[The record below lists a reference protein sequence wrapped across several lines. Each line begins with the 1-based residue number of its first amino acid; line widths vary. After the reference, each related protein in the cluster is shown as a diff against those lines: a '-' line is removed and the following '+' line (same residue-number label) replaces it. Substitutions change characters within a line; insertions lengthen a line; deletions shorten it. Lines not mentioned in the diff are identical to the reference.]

1 VPSDEADRDVAQPP
15 AGPAAS
21 GTNRVAGI
29 DRPRVRAAVE
39 ELLAALGEDPSRP
52 ELAGT
57 PARVAD
63 AYTELFAGVGVD
75 ASAVLGEDALPIGDA
90 ATELVALRSI
100 PFRSMCEHHLL
111 PFSGMASV
119 AYLPTDRLAGLGR
132 IVRAVEVLASRPQV
146 QERLSE
152 QLASAVEEGL
162 GAKGVLV
169 VLSASHG
176 CLWARGTRTSGA
188 NAVTLASRG
197 VLADPARRAEA
208 LALLGAAPEVPE

>member
-1 VPSDEADRDVAQPP
+1 VP
-15 AGPAAS
+15 
-21 GTNRVAGI
+21 I
-29 DRPRVRAAVE
+29 DRSRVRAAVA
-39 ELLAALGEDPSRP
+39 ELLSALGEDPDRP

-57 PARVAD
+57 PARVAE

-75 ASAVLGEDALPIGDA
+75 AAAVLARDALSIGDA
-90 ATELVALRSI
+90 ATELVALRGI

-111 PFSGMASV
+111 PFSGMAAV
-119 AYLPTDRLAGLGR
+119 AYLPADRLAGLGR
-132 IVRAVEVLASRPQV
+132 IARAVEVLSSRPQM

-152 QLASAVEEGL
+152 QLAAAVEEGL
-162 GAKGVLV
+162 GARGVLV

-176 CLWARGTRTSGA
+176 CLWARGTRTTGA

-197 VLADPARRAEA
+197 ELADPARRGEA